1 MDTYDAETKKT
12 MMGSPLSFHW
22 MAMNCLVAPE
32 IKKRSLKMA
41 EKKIKK
47 ETSTHFNY
55 NRLWKLLIDRGI
67 QKQELQKQS
76 DVSAASIAKMGRCE
90 NVTTDVLLRICEA
103 LDCNVEDIMERVP
116 NIAKEKEK
124 STEL

>member
-1 MDTYDAETKKT
+1 
-12 MMGSPLSFHW
+12 
-22 MAMNCLVAPE
+22 
-32 IKKRSLKMA
+32 MA
-41 EKKIKK
+41 EQKSKK
-47 ETSTHFNY
+47 ETATHFNY
-55 NRLWKLLIDRGI
+55 NRLWTLLIDRGI

-116 NIAKEKEK
+116 NITKDK
-124 STEL
+124 STES

>member
-1 MDTYDAETKKT
+1 
-12 MMGSPLSFHW
+12 
-22 MAMNCLVAPE
+22 
-32 IKKRSLKMA
+32 MA
-41 EKKIKK
+41 EKKIRK
-47 ETSTHFNY
+47 EASTHFNY

-103 LDCNVEDIMERVP
+103 LDCNVEDIMEHVP
-116 NIAKEKEK
+116 NIAKEK
-124 STEL
+124 STGS